1 MLTQLTPHLS
11 FSVKDQ
17 LVTGYRHYSEIPV
30 NSYIRNYCIKT
41 SIKVF
46 YLNIKKKYS
55 TAEIMLWSCWLS
67 RNAVTGIKHF
77 SVLNEMGAKGSLK
90 NFTQAYMWCK
100 EPELTQVYFA
110 ALSVFTFQPP
120 NTGKWPGNVR
130 FKDYKNYILATC
142 SEAVWDIKSNYTAS
156 SKFIY

>member
-77 SVLNEMGAKGSLK
+77 SVLNEMGAKGTVWKTSPRLTCDAKSLSWHRCILQHCQFLLF
-90 NFTQAYMWCK
+90 NHQIL
-100 EPELTQVYFA
+100 E
-110 ALSVFTFQPP
+110 
-120 NTGKWPGNVR
+120 NVQGM
-130 FKDYKNYILATC
+130 
-142 SEAVWDIKSNYTAS
+142 
-156 SKFIY
+156 